1 MRAAETSVLGATVE
15 SLVVTICAV
24 LPLSRPPLG
33 ISGAPHQGGKRL
45 KMDVR
50 ISAGGTDVGRV
61 LAAAEAASPLDAVE
75 GVARE
80 LGLAFGAV
88 AVSFLITDLS
98 GRALVR
104 LAHVPLVTGQ
114 TAAPARSCWA
124 SVARTRSPRRC
135 CRSTAGRRNRRYARK
150 QFRWSLPTARTR
162 LTSRTCGAC
171 SPRSPNAESRSVCS
185 SCRLPT
191 NPIARWWRRSP
202 RSRISWRSW

>member
-1 MRAAETSVLGATVE
+1 
-15 SLVVTICAV
+15 
-24 LPLSRPPLG
+24 
-33 ISGAPHQGGKRL
+33 
-45 KMDVR
+45 MDVR

-114 TAAPARSCWA
+114 TGSRSSLVLGERRDDEESATVLPFDGGPAEQA
-124 SVARTRSPRRC
+124 VRTQTVQVVPPDPRR
-135 CRSTAGRRNRRYARK
+135 RG
-150 QFRWSLPTARTR
+150 
-162 LTSRTCGAC
+162 
-171 SPRSPNAESRSVCS
+171 
-185 SCRLPT
+185 
-191 NPIARWWRRSP
+191 
-202 RSRISWRSW
+202 